1 MRLGDP
7 KNNAKRQI
15 LRNIEG
21 KTRSDGILMK
31 FLKKKVEFNL
41 S

>member
-1 MRLGDP
+1 MRPGDP
-7 KNNAKRQI
+7 KNNTKRQV

-21 KTRSDGILMK
+21 KTRSDGIYMK
-31 FLKKKVEFNL
+31 FLKKKVEFKL